1 MSWRKTNSIDVAQ
14 SQASAALEHYLE
26 SDTEVQD
33 AVSSFIQPAYDFYT
47 EKLPDESQLAE
58 VLDALWTALL
68 NKVLSIPY
76 NDNKQD
82 RLVMLVD
89 AIKSLPPPDHP
100 APQIWGLKLWTD
112 LPVLGAIIRQQWN
125 LGPSISFPSQ

>member
-1 MSWRKTNSIDVAQ
+1 MLLGKTNSIDVTQ
-14 SQASAALEHYLE
+14 SQASAALEPYLK
-26 SDTEVQD
+26 SDTELQD
-33 AVSSFIQPAYDFYT
+33 AVSSFIQPAYDLYT
-47 EKLPDESQLAE
+47 EKLPDESQLADA
-58 VLDALWTALL
+58 LDALWTAIL

-76 NDNKQD
+76 NDNKQG

-89 AIKSLPPPDHP
+89 AIKSLPPPDQP

-125 LGPSISFPSQ
+125 LGPSISSPSQ